1 MVLLSENSDK
11 NDQNLLSAKN
21 NDSLSEKRVIVKFYT
36 PKYRK
41 CGKFNSKNDSRPC
54 MGAFAFLK
62 SVDFKGICGKC
73 KNDSTGEI
81 FVSIWTRNM
90 MREDGSY
97 SFLLAWNNV
106 FSAFSVMYK
115 VLPQAPR

>member
-90 MREDGSY
+90 VG
-97 SFLLAWNNV
+97 
-106 FSAFSVMYK
+106 
-115 VLPQAPR
+115 

>member
-1 MVLLSENSDK
+1 VVLLSENSDK
-11 NDQNLLSAKN
+11 NDQNLLGAKN

-36 PKYRK
+36 P
-41 CGKFNSKNDSRPC
+41 NDSRPC

-90 MREDGSY
+90 FWEYSMTDPYILRNLPVLQSMR
-97 SFLLAWNNV
+97 
-106 FSAFSVMYK
+106 
-115 VLPQAPR
+115 

>member
-11 NDQNLLSAKN
+11 NDQNLLGAKN

-90 MREDGSY
+90 
-97 SFLLAWNNV
+97 AC
-106 FSAFSVMYK
+106 
-115 VLPQAPR
+115 VLQFVLIHSCMTLVYILMITI

>member
-11 NDQNLLSAKN
+11 NDQNLLGAKN

-62 SVDFKGICGKC
+62 SVDFKGICG
-73 KNDSTGEI
+73 NIIHENLVLGFRI
-81 FVSIWTRNM
+81 FKIL
-90 MREDGSY
+90 E
-97 SFLLAWNNV
+97 
-106 FSAFSVMYK
+106 K
-115 VLPQAPR
+115 

>member
-11 NDQNLLSAKN
+11 NDQNLLGAKN

-62 SVDFKGICGKC
+62 SVDFKGICGKY

-90 MREDGSY
+90 FWEYSMTDPYILRNLPVLQSMR
-97 SFLLAWNNV
+97 
-106 FSAFSVMYK
+106 
-115 VLPQAPR
+115 